1 MREKAYKTIEITK
14 PTPKVDG
21 VNRGHHFSVGR
32 KWEEYCFEWDDLE
45 KKTFIVVSLH
55 GALALKE
62 QFKQFG
68 YRDITSIKDVEEAS

>member
-14 PTPKVDG
+14 PTPKLYG
-21 VNRGHHFSVGR
+21 LNRSPSVSR

-68 YRDITSIKDVEEAS
+68 YKDITSYKDVEEAS